1 MKKEIRVLGIPVY
14 TVQETE
20 TRSQTPSSSTANP
33 PAWLLDLKGSS
44 SATKESALS
53 VSAYFRG
60 ISLLS
65 SSVASLPIK
74 VFQRGTDDRRTPARN
89 HAVHRLLS
97 RRPNSYMTSYVWRQL
112 MMVNAIGEGNAYS
125 IIIRNRNY
133 EPIEL
138 LPVAPADMEV
148 IFEEKTRTK
157 VFRWRGYEGFLGDED
172 VLHIVGLGF
181 DGVKGKSLVS
191 VMRRALGV
199 SSSADQLA
207 ESFFDNHANLGGYL
221 KVPGKLDDTAYT
233 RLRESWTNRYAGPS
247 KTGSTAI
254 LEGGTEYQKLGIT
267 FQEGQFS
274 EIRSFQVI
282 DIARFLGIQPHLLF
296 SNQRD
301 SRANI
306 EHQGIEFVTFTLQP
320 WVANFEEEIN
330 YKLFSEIESQR
341 YYAEFEL
348 NGLLRGDSSA
358 RGEYYQKLFSVGAL
372 SPNDINA
379 LENRDSFE
387 GGDQRFVQ
395 GAYVPLDMIRDFYA
409 QKTKDKDEKTNPT
422 PID

>member
-1 MKKEIRVLGIPVY
+1 MKKEIRLLGIPVY
-14 TVQETE
+14 SVQETE
-20 TRSQTPSSSTANP
+20 TRSETPSSSTAALP
-33 PAWLLDLKGSS
+33 SWLLDMKGTS
-44 SATKESALS
+44 SASKESALS

-65 SSVASLPIK
+65 SSVASLPIR
-74 VFQRGTDDRRTPARN
+74 VYERGADNRRAPARN
-89 HAVHRLLS
+89 HKVHRLLS
-97 RRPNSYMTSYVWRQL
+97 RRPNTYMTSYVWRQL
-112 MMVNAIGEGNAYS
+112 MLVNAIGEGNAYS
-125 IIIRNRNY
+125 IIIRDRNY

-138 LPVAPADMEV
+138 LPVSPADVEV
-148 IFEEKTRTK
+148 IFEEKTRSK
-157 VFRWRGYEGFLGDED
+157 VFRWRGYDGILGDED

-181 DGVKGKSLVS
+181 DGVKGKSLVK
-191 VMRRALGV
+191 VMSRALGV
-199 SSSADQLA
+199 STSADQLA
-207 ESFFDNHANLGGYL
+207 ESFFENHANLGGYL
-221 KVPGKLDDTAYT
+221 KAPGKLDEAAYN
-233 RLRESWTNRYAGPS
+233 RLRESWTSRYAGPS
-247 KTGSTAI
+247 KSGSTAI
-254 LEGGTEYQKLGIT
+254 LEGGMEYQKLGIT

-320 WVANFEEEIN
+320 WVVAFEQEIN
-330 YKLFSEIESQR
+330 YKLFTETESQR

-395 GAYVPLDMIRDFYA
+395 GAYVPIDMIRDFYA
-409 QKTKDKDEKTNPT
+409 QKLTNQNEKGNPA
-422 PID
+422 ID